1 MPILQSSS
9 SVSDPLKLSEIRTAL
24 SASIYANTGNSLRDY
39 LTQLGKSGTST
50 LSIQDF
56 AGTRI
61 VNKVITSNDSSGVDL
76 NALFTAST
84 EYVGWNSVDPFI
96 FNVWVWPNVNLYN
109 TTLGGAGITVGNLPS
124 NVTVFLRIEGN
135 VIGGPGD
142 GGIGGD
148 NGGFDPNNYAGS
160 YPINYAQNGQQGGP
174 GIDFTGWT
182 GSGRMI
188 NTSVRVNGGA
198 GGGGGAGFK
207 PLGWQYEERI
217 GPPTPVAPNTSLN
230 GYDNISYYTTY
241 WTTGVHNSGRAI
253 WNGVFLST
261 GAFMLHSTP
270 NVAFGT
276 NRTFFARD
284 VNNTLVE
291 FDFKRTSL
299 YTYTSTNPYN
309 DPAPT
314 ERWFFNI
321 EGPTEPIDGG
331 KGGAGVDNPNA
342 PANYGTIIHSGTNS
356 GLEGGIGGS
365 FSGNASS
372 GYTYVSG
379 TAGANYSGTSPVMT
393 SNNGGSAGAQG
404 PQFKNKP
411 SGMITVS

>member
-1 MPILQSSS
+1 MPILQSSG
-9 SVSDPLKLSEIRTAL
+9 SVSDPLSFSEIKSAL

-39 LTQLGKSGTST
+39 LTQLGKSGTQT
-50 LSIQDF
+50 LSIHDF

-61 VNKVITSNDSSGVDL
+61 VDAVISSDDSTGVDV
-76 NALFTAST
+76 NALFTTST
-84 EYVGWNSVDPFI
+84 EYVGWNQTDPFI
-96 FNVWVWPNVNLYN
+96 LNVWVQPNVNLYN
-109 TTLGGAGITVGNLPS
+109 STLGGAGIYFGSLPS

-148 NGGFDPNNYAGS
+148 NGGFNPNNYAGS

-188 NTSVRVNGGA
+188 NTSVRVRGGA

-217 GPPTPVAPNTSLN
+217 GPPTPIAPNTSLN

-276 NRTFFARD
+276 NRTFFAKD

-291 FDFKRTSL
+291 FAFRRTTYYLQTMNSNQYGTTTRNYFK
-299 YTYTSTNPYN
+299 
-309 DPAPT
+309 
-314 ERWFFNI
+314 I
-321 EGPTEPIDGG
+321 QGPTEPIDGG
-331 KGGAGVDNPNA
+331 KGGVGVGNPNDS
-342 PANYGTIIHSGTNS
+342 ANNGATVNSGTHSG
-356 GLEGGIGGS
+356 LQGGTGGS
-365 FSGNASS
+365 FSGNATS
-372 GYTYVSG
+372 GYTYVPG

-393 SNNGGSAGAQG
+393 SNSGGSAGAQG

-411 SGMITVS
+411 SGMIAVV